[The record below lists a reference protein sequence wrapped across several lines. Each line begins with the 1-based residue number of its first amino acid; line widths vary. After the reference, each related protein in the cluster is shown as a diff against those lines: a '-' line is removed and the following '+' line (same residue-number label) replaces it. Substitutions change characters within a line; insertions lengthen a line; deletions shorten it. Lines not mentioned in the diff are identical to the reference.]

1 MMFNVSSDLNE
12 TGDLRYLLLLL
23 MADSRAAASNG
34 DETGESVL
42 EDWRE

>member
-23 MADSRAAASNG
+23 MYDSRARASID
-34 DETGESVL
+34 DERGEELL
-42 EDWRE
+42 EDRR